1 MLQSAVAL
9 SGSVQNLESLNG
21 RLDKHKV
28 HLEEMVGE
36 LMIQNETARSGI
48 AQYK

>member
-9 SGSVQNLESLNG
+9 SGSVQNLEALNG
-21 RLDKHKV
+21 RLEKQKV
-28 HLEEMVGE
+28 HLEEMAGE
-36 LMIQNETARSGI
+36 LMVQNETARSAL